1 MANRQQR
8 LQKVLEVAWKRWGR
22 STQCT
27 HAAEEAGEF
36 IQAVLKYT
44 RLVDN
49 DAPADLIAK
58 AKDHLAEELTD
69 CRMMLAEVEYGL
81 SLHKECLKYENF
93 KVKRTLKRAR
103 MGL

>member
-1 MANRQQR
+1 MNRKQR
-8 LQKVLEVAWKRWGR
+8 LDKVLEVAWKRWGR
-22 STQCT
+22 STQSI

-44 RLVDN
+44 RLVN
-49 DAPADLIAK
+49 GDAPAKLIEA
-58 AKDHLAEELTD
+58 ARDHLAEELTD
-69 CRMMLAEVEYGL
+69 CRMMLAEIEYGL
-81 SLHKECLKYENF
+81 KLHKECLKYENF